1 MRVRKL
7 FFQYVRSSEH
17 SLDLFF
23 MGLIMTWNLM
33 LLEMLDLWSEGTFV
47 YLPVL
52 TLYLYLRGPGT
63 SRERCLKSL
72 LRLGDCVSFRMK
84 GQVRFG
90 FVEPSIPEHEVARM
104 ELDPKREYVVVSDE
118 KGELKMMLISNV
130 MDIR

>member
-33 LLEMLDLWSEGTFV
+33 LLEMFDLWSEGTFV

-52 TLYLYLRGPGT
+52 TLYLYLRGSGT

-72 LRLGDCVSFRMK
+72 LRTGDCVSFRMK

-104 ELDPKREYVVVSDE
+104 ELDPEREYVVVSDE